1 MKAILITVANR
12 SMLGN
17 RWNVEFTDYDDVL
30 PIGYWLVA
38 DFGNNG
44 IQDGPF
50 ETLTPFMFT
59 MNFGEGPFTELENGW
74 IEVG

>member
-12 SMLGN
+12 SILGT

-38 DFGNNG
+38 DFGNNS
-44 IQDGPF
+44 IEDMPF
-50 ETLTPFMFT
+50 ETLTQEKFT
-59 MNFGEGPFTELENGW
+59 ETFGAGPFTALENDW